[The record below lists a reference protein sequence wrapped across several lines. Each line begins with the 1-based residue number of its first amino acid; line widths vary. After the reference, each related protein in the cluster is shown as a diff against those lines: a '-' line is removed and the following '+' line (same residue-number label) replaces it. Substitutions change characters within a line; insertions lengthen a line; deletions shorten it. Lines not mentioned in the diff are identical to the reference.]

1 MGGQQGRKG
10 SSALWAG
17 MLAGAVLAACVADG
31 GAPSGAGSGLPPESP
46 AHARESR
53 GPAPGTGAPAARAT
67 ADDPAQFAEF
77 PGPGYLTAG
86 THRRTVNLDGQ
97 NRRWTTIV
105 PGTADGVPAAGVVVV
120 LHGVGGRG
128 TDMRATVG
136 LEPLA
141 ASAGVVLVFPDAF
154 GGAWNDG
161 RPGADP
167 AVAGTSV
174 DDVRF
179 LRLLIDETVER
190 TGTASD
196 RVALVGFSA
205 GAIMASRFGCDVA
218 DRVGAMALIAGSA
231 GQGFQQSCRPA
242 RPVATL
248 MVAGSADGTVP
259 YGGGRVS
266 DWGTKKRGFV
276 AAVDDVF
283 AFWSAQGGCAV
294 VAPPAPATAA
304 PVTVT
309 RTADCKARTTVVR
322 YRVNGGGH
330 EWFRAPRF
338 DTTATVWDFVSGRFA
353 AATSPMAPA
362 D

>member
-1 MGGQQGRKG
+1 MVFCPLVGGQHRRVRT
-10 SSALWAG
+10 SALWAG
-17 MLAGAVLAACVADG
+17 LVAGALLAACVAEGTSSPEARG
-31 GAPSGAGSGLPPESP
+31 GVPPEPGNPSTEPTPP
-46 AHARESR
+46 ADAAA
-53 GPAPGTGAPAARAT
+53 GPDASGR
-67 ADDPAQFAEF
+67 FAE
-77 PGPGYLTAG
+77 PPEPGYLKAG
-86 THRRTVNLDGQ
+86 AHRRTVNLDGQ
-97 NRRWTTIV
+97 TRRWMTIV
-105 PGTADGVPAAGVVVV
+105 PKTADGVPARGVVVV

-128 TDMRATVG
+128 PDMRATAG

-167 AVAGTSV
+167 AVAGTAV

-190 TGTASD
+190 TGTAPE
-196 RVALVGFSA
+196 RVAVVGFSA
-205 GAIMASRFGCDVA
+205 GAVMASRLGCDVA
-218 DRVGAMALIAGSA
+218 DRVGSMALIAGSA

-242 RPVATL
+242 RPVATM

-259 YGGGRVS
+259 YGGGRVA

-276 AAVDDVF
+276 AGVDDVF

-294 VAPPAPATAA
+294 VGPPPTASPA

-309 RTADCKARTTVVR
+309 RSADCTARTAVVR

-330 EWFRAPRF
+330 EWFRSPRF
-338 DTTATVWDFVSGRFA
+338 DTTGAVWDFVSGRFA
-353 AATSPMAPA
+353 AADPPAAPA

>member
-1 MGGQQGRKG
+1 MQR
-10 SSALWAG
+10 SRVLSAGLVTAA
-17 MLAGAVLAACVADG
+17 LLAACVTGLRGPNAVNDRVASTTVQAAVG
-31 GAPSGAGSGLPPESP
+31 GEPSGLAM
-46 AHARESR
+46 A
-53 GPAPGTGAPAARAT
+53 GPAAAPEPGEVAAEPVEEAKREFLGAGAHP
-67 ADDPAQFAEF
+67 
-77 PGPGYLTAG
+77 
-86 THRRTVNLDGQ
+86 RTVNLDGQ

-105 PGTADGVPAAGVVVV
+105 PKAADRVPARGVVVV

-128 TDMRATVG
+128 LDMRPTVA

-141 ASAGVVLVFPDAF
+141 AAAGVVLVFPDAF

-179 LRLLIDETVER
+179 LRMVIEETVER
-190 TGTASD
+190 TGTDPD
-196 RVALVGFSA
+196 RVAVVGFSA
-205 GAIMASRFGCDVA
+205 GAVMATRLGCELA
-218 DRVGAMALIAGSA
+218 DRVGAMALVAGSA

-242 RPVATL
+242 RPVATM
-248 MVAGSADGTVP
+248 MVAGSADATVP
-259 YGGGRVS
+259 YTGGRVA
-266 DWGTKKRGFV
+266 DWGAKKRGFV

-294 VAPPAPATAA
+294 VAPAATAVPP
-304 PVTVT
+304 PVSEARGTDCAS
-309 RTADCKARTTVVR
+309 RTAMVR
-322 YRVNGGGH
+322 YRINGGGH

-353 AATSPMAPA
+353 AAGIAPPA
-362 D
+362 PID